1 MATDLLTATLIG
13 GPTVLIEIGGFRFLT
28 DPTFDPPGSYEA
40 KGIVLTKHTSPAM
53 SPEELPAIDVVLLS
67 HDQHFDNLD
76 RAGRSFLATGPK
88 VITTAAGAA
97 RLGKGTVGLLP
108 WASTEVTL
116 PDGRVAQ
123 VTATPAR
130 HGPVGIEPISGDVI
144 GFVVT
149 IGSGPAIYISGDTV
163 WFDQVTEVGR
173 RFDVRL
179 AVLFTGSA
187 EPRGPFHVTMDSN
200 DAIEAAY
207 AFPNAKII
215 AVHNEGWAHFTQT
228 QDDVAKA
235 FTTLGLAGRLE
246 LLQRGVPAAFA
257 WPAGEI
263 ANSK

>member
-13 GPTVLIEIGGFRFLT
+13 GPTVLLEIGGLRFLT

-40 KGIVLTKHTSPAM
+40 KGIVLTKHSSPAIGTD
-53 SPEELPAIDVVLLS
+53 ELGRIDLVLLS

-76 RAGRSFLATGPK
+76 HTGRGFLATVPK
-88 VITTAAGAA
+88 VVTTAAGAA

-108 WASTEVTL
+108 WASTDVSL
-116 PDGRVAQ
+116 RDGRTLQ

-149 IGSGPAIYISGDTV
+149 IGAGPAIYISGDTV
-163 WFDQVTEVGR
+163 WYEQVPEVGR

-179 AVLFTGSA
+179 AILFTGCA

-215 AVHNEGWAHFTQT
+215 AVHNEGWGHFTQT

-235 FTTLGLAGRLE
+235 FATLGIGGRLE
-246 LLQRGVPAAFA
+246 LLQRGVATAFA
-257 WPAGEI
+257 WTD
-263 ANSK
+263 S

>member
-1 MATDLLTATLIG
+1 MEKGYRMATDLLTATLIG
-13 GPTVLIEIGGFRFLT
+13 GPTVLLEIGGFRLLT

-40 KGIVLTKHTSPAM
+40 KGIVLAKHTSPAIT
-53 SPEELPAIDVVLLS
+53 PTELGPVDLVLLS

-76 RAGRSFLATGPK
+76 HAGRAFLSTVPT
-88 VITTAAGAA
+88 VITTEAGAA
-97 RLGKGTVGLLP
+97 RLGMGTVGLQP
-108 WASTEVTL
+108 WASTEVPL
-116 PDGRVAQ
+116 PDGRFLQ

-144 GFVVT
+144 GFVLR

-163 WFDQVTEVGR
+163 WYEQVAEVGR

-179 AVLFTGSA
+179 AILFTGCA

-215 AVHNEGWAHFTQT
+215 AVHNEGWGHFTQT

-235 FTTLGLAGRLE
+235 FATLGIGGRLE
-246 LLQRGVPAAFA
+246 LLQRGIATGFA
-257 WPAGEI
+257 WTD
-263 ANSK
+263 S